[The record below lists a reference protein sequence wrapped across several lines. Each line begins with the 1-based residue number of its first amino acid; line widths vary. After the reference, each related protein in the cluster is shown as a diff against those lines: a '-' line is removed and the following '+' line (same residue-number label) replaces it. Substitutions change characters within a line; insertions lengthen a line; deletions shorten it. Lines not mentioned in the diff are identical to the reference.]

1 MSTTTTTPTVA
12 TSGKLDTTKTPD
24 MLKSSRSKTPEKEK
38 KAVSIDNKLEN
49 RLTMKD
55 LAKLQ
60 KAFMGP
66 AGPFYGADLKL
77 YDTGHTRRVLFV
89 VIGGKRKTP

>member
-60 KAFMGP
+60 KAFMIAVHDGYSH
-66 AGPFYGADLKL
+66 GISLGL
-77 YDTGHTRRVLFV
+77 
-89 VIGGKRKTP
+89 

>member
-1 MSTTTTTPTVA
+1 MSTTATTPTVA

-24 MLKSSRSKTPEKEK
+24 LMKSSRSKTPDKEK
-38 KAVSIDNKLEN
+38 TESSMRVTFLLTPAILSVSKKLKTKREKQLQKLKAISIDNKLEN

-60 KAFMGP
+60 KAFM
-66 AGPFYGADLKL
+66 
-77 YDTGHTRRVLFV
+77 
-89 VIGGKRKTP
+89 